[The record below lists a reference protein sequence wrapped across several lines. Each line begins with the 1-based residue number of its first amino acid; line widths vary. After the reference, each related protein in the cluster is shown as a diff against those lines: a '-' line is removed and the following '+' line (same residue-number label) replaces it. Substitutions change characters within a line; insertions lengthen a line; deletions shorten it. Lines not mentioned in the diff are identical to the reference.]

1 MCAYMYVYIYH
12 VNKSAVIKTAVSFHM
27 RRIEEKEKKEENVEK
42 KKWKKTSTVR
52 HIFSRL

>member
-1 MCAYMYVYIYH
+1 MYVYIYH